1 MTSSIHIYPVTSTQ
15 QSYTVASQSW
25 VFISC
30 SCGLTD
36 AVCMVTPTNTFL
48 IKFIYLLFQLTQ
60 SQVIETLLKACPVAV
75 KSREERWG
83 RLPLHIACIS
93 KASTQ
98 VLQVLVEAHEE
109 SLRVSQIRH
118 TTAFPFIMRVF
129 LDHPLEF
136 LSWLMQNSVLWYSKT
151 ERVKHQWI

>member
-1 MTSSIHIYPVTSTQ
+1 MEE
-15 QSYTVASQSW
+15 
-25 VFISC
+25 
-30 SCGLTD
+30 
-36 AVCMVTPTNTFL
+36 NTFL

-83 RLPLHIACIS
+83 RLPLHTPCIS

-118 TTAFPFIMRVF
+118 TTAFPFIIRVF
-129 LDHPLEF
+129 FYHPLEF